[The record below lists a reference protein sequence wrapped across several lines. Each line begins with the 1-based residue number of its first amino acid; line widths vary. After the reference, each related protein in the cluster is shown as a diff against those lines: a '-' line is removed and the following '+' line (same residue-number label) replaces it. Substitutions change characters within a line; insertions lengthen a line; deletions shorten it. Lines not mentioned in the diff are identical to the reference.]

1 MDSMIKIVGGFLLGA
16 VTVSYI
22 LGNDVDNGDVV
33 YEDDNMYVKAAK
45 SKSYGYSL
53 ARVNWKKPVK
63 ED

>member
-16 VTVSYI
+16 VTVAYI
-22 LGNDVDNGDVV
+22 LGNDVENGDIV
-33 YEDDNMYVKAAK
+33 YENDDMYVTAAK

-53 ARVNWKKPVK
+53 ARVNWKKPV

>member
-1 MDSMIKIVGGFLLGA
+1 MKGIIKTVGIFLVGWIA
-16 VTVSYI
+16 GTCI
-22 LGNDVDNGDVV
+22 NNKDVEDGDVV

-45 SKSYGYSL
+45 SKTYGYSL